1 MILITGYVAD
11 NEHDEAA
18 FVAAEIAYRYD
29 RDHVTSDE
37 RPQAER
43 HRLATIW
50 RRLTH
55 HTA

>member
-1 MILITGYVAD
+1 MNTYSD
-11 NEHDEAA
+11 PA

-29 RDHVTSDE
+29 RDHVTSDA

-55 HTA
+55 HAA

>member
-1 MILITGYVAD
+1 MNIYSD
-11 NEHDEAA
+11 PA